1 MPNKSTAVELKNLT
15 SEEIQPF
22 LNSLRDE
29 DDLSELRYLGL
40 LPTAKFVTA
49 AGIDKEVAGIGGITE
64 MRGPILMRFINIPI
78 LFISVKPHFQRR
90 GVGNKILQN
99 VITFTRERYSC
110 LTLTTYK
117 TEEYRPAV
125 NLYLKNGFKIYSSRV
140 GVQYYM
146 CLPFGKR
153 AEIVC
158 RFLSLF
164 YIFDISCYLPV
175 VHALSRLRSQLPQF
189 LRKSSRQKQHKV

>member
-1 MPNKSTAVELKNLT
+1 MPNKSTVVELKNLT

-22 LNSLRDE
+22 FNSLSDE
-29 DDLSELRYLGL
+29 DDLSELLYIGM
-40 LPTAKFVTA
+40 LPRAKFVTV
-49 AGIDKEVAGIGGITE
+49 AGIDKQVAGIGGIIE
-64 MRGPILMRFINIPI
+64 VHGPLLMRFITVPF

-99 VITFTRERYSC
+99 IITFTKERHRC

-117 TEEYRPAV
+117 SEEYSPAV

-146 CLPFGKR
+146 CLPFGR
-153 AEIVC
+153 RGEIIC

-164 YIFDISCYLPV
+164 YVFDIFCCLPV
-175 VHALSRLRSQLPQF
+175 WHILSRLRSHLPQF
-189 LRKSSRQKQHKV
+189 LRKSPHYGQHKG